1 MTNTTLTPG
10 KLAPPGRTRRE
21 RKAAELEAR
30 TRAAGDRLAR
40 ISGWP
45 AAQVLQDARATP
57 HGLRQDDAELRLARD
72 GANVVAH
79 DTGPRWYAQL
89 AKAFW
94 NPFIMILVVLLA
106 VMYVQWLQVADEEPF
121 DPKIPIIGTMV
132 LVSGLLRF
140 WQEHRSAGAAAALR
154 ALVTTTT
161 AVRRRA
167 DRNADPATV
176 EIPMDRVVVGDV
188 VRLAA
193 GDLVPA
199 DLRLLTAKDLMV
211 SQAALSGESLPVA
224 KADTRAHDYGQST
237 TTDPVEADNL
247 CLMGTSVTSGT
258 ATGVVVATGAGT
270 YFGSMAGSLVGE
282 RPETSFD
289 TGVKKV
295 SFLLIRFML
304 VMVPLVF
311 AVNGFTKGDW
321 NEAFMFAVAV
331 AVGLTP
337 EMLPMVVTTNLARGA
352 VAMSRRKVV
361 VKRLNAIQNLG
372 AMDVLCTDKTG
383 TLTEDRIVLDRYL
396 DAHGREDAEVLE
408 HAYLNS
414 HFQTGLRNLMDRA
427 VIDRVLEAEEVV
439 VDARFTKV
447 DEIPFDFARRRMSV
461 VLSRNEVSRSE
472 VNGSEVD
479 RGDLDGPAST
489 EHILITKGAV
499 EEVLALCTHVTD
511 SGRRLELTQE
521 LRRRVTRTA
530 EDNNRQGLRVLAVA
544 TRSFPAVRDA
554 YTVADEDGLTL
565 VGFLA
570 FLDPPKSDAAAALRA
585 LADKG
590 VSVKVVTGDNELV
603 AARVCADVGIDVGA
617 VVTGA
622 EVDALDDAELRTL
635 VRATTVFAKT
645 NPVQKARIVRA
656 LQAEGHTVGFL
667 GDGINDAAALRD
679 ADVGISVDTAVDIAK
694 ESADIILLEKDLMVL
709 EQGVE
714 QGRTTFGNTIK
725 YIKMTASSNFGN
737 VFSVLVASAFIP
749 FQPMLAIHL
758 LVQNLA
764 YDISQLATPWDRMDP
779 EYLREPRTWDAKGI
793 ARFMLFI
800 GPISS
805 VFDIT
810 TFLVLWNVFGADS
823 EASQTLFQSGWF
835 VEGLLSQTL
844 IVHMIRTRKVPF
856 IGSRASAPVM
866 VMTAVVMAFGL
877 LLPFSPLAPALSM
890 EALPMSYFPWLIAIL
905 LAYCALTQAV
915 KTWYIRRFRTWL

>member
-1 MTNTTLTPG
+1 MTNTTLTPR
-10 KLAPPGRTRRE
+10 KPAPPGRTRRD

-30 TRAAGDRLAR
+30 TRAAGDRLVR
-40 ISGWP
+40 ISGRP
-45 AAQVLQDARATP
+45 AAQVLHDSRATP

-89 AKAFW
+89 AKAFR
-94 NPFIMILVVLLA
+94 NPFIMILVVLLT

-140 WQEHRSAGAAAALR
+140 WQERRSAGAAAALR

-161 AVRRRA
+161 AVQRRA
-167 DRNADPATV
+167 GRNAASVTA
-176 EIPMDRVVVGDV
+176 EIPMDQVVVGDV
-188 VRLAA
+188 VHLAA

-224 KADTRAHDYGQST
+224 KADTRTHDYGRST

-247 CLMGTSVTSGT
+247 CLMGTSVTSGA
-258 ATGVVVATGAGT
+258 ATGVVVATGADT

-282 RPETSFD
+282 RPETTFD
-289 TGVKKV
+289 AGVKKV

-321 NEAFMFAVAV
+321 GEAFMFAVAV

-352 VAMSRRKVV
+352 VAMSKRKVV

-396 DAHGREDAEVLE
+396 DAHGREDTEVLE
-408 HAYLNS
+408 YAYLNS

-461 VLSRNEVSRSE
+461 VLSRNEVTRNDPQSSA
-472 VNGSEVD
+472 G
-479 RGDLDGPAST
+479 AA
-489 EHILITKGAV
+489 EHVLITKGAV
-499 EEVLALCTHVTD
+499 EEVLALCTHMTD
-511 SGRRLELTQE
+511 GGRRIELDAA

-544 TRSFPAVRDA
+544 TRTFPADRDA

-570 FLDPPKSDAAAALRA
+570 FLDPPKADAAAALRA
-585 LADKG
+585 LAGKG
-590 VSVKVVTGDNELV
+590 VVVKVVTGDNELV
-603 AARVCADVGIDVGA
+603 AARVCAGVGIDVGA

-622 EVDALDDAELRTL
+622 EADALDDAELRTL

-656 LQAEGHTVGFL
+656 LRAEGHTVGFL

-779 EYLREPRTWDAKGI
+779 EYLRRPRTWDAKGI

-810 TFLVLWNVFGADS
+810 TFLVLWNVFGADG

-890 EALPMSYFPWLIAIL
+890 EALPMGYFPWLMAIL

-915 KTWYIRRFRTWL
+915 KTWYVRRFNTWL